1 MKSIIL
7 ALTVVLL
14 AGCGSVPVDSKQEA
28 SLMPEPIAKRVLVK
42 HFGAA
47 WVSSPRGRYVQG
59 FGQFCGD
66 KGYGDLLFS
75 DINVVRSFPHINT
88 LQLTKTNWLTV
99 GIPCTQLSHEVNG
112 YFSPEDIKDIIDA
125 LVSLGARIEQRSR

>member
-1 MKSIIL
+1 
-7 ALTVVLL
+7 
-14 AGCGSVPVDSKQEA
+14 
-28 SLMPEPIAKRVLVK
+28 MPEPIAKRLLVK

-66 KGYGDLLFS
+66 SGYGDLPFS
-75 DINVVRSFPHINT
+75 EINVVRSFPHLNRLEI
-88 LQLTKTNWLTV
+88 TKTNWLTV
-99 GIPCTQLSHEVNG
+99 GLPCTQLSHQVNG

-125 LVSLGARIEQRSR
+125 LVSLGARIDQRSR